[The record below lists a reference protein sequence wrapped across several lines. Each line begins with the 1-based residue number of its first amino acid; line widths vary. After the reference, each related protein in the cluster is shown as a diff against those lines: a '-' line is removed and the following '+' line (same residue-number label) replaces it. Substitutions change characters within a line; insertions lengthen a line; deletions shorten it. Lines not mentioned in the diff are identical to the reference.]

1 LSGGLFQGS
10 ILLDKELFK
19 QMWPENNGCDLF
31 LVNTGNQAQDIDLAK
46 QTLSQ
51 GLYEYGMHAYP
62 TTERLAMYNE
72 VTDTYLS
79 IFMTLGSIGLL
90 LGIFSLVIVIRKSL
104 THDRA
109 SIEYMLLMGFSPSSL
124 NRILYR
130 ENVIAPIC
138 AILIGF
144 IGSIIGIG
152 TQYSAV
158 SLIIWFSALIIVII
172 LLYLTCKFIRRE
184 VSNAIASVQNYKQ

>member
-1 LSGGLFQGS
+1 
-10 ILLDKELFK
+10 
-19 QMWPENNGCDLF
+19 
-31 LVNTGNQAQDIDLAK
+31 
-46 QTLSQ
+46 
-51 GLYEYGMHAYP
+51 MHAYP